1 MVVVPQG
8 SDQISTAELLV
19 ERGVARRI
27 DTADATPEALR
38 DAVTGLV
45 ADPLVRGRLAAL
57 RAEVRSEGGAG
68 RAADIVEAM
77 LE

>member
-38 DAVTGLV
+38 DAVTRLV